1 VNEPAQVADDV
12 AVRPARTRD
21 LLPGAMLVA
30 VLLSLYGGLALT
42 VDFPRAAVGI
52 HSDEAT
58 YYMMAHSLVEDG
70 DLTYRREDLVRV
82 WREFPS
88 GPAGLF
94 LKRGVDILEAGPM
107 RRPPFV
113 WTRTQPDPDRSR
125 LFYGKSFIYP
135 LFAAPLV
142 AAFGTNGFLV
152 FNALLLALAA
162 WCAFLFLRARMRPGV
177 AAMLAGGF
185 VFASVV
191 PVYFVW
197 IAPEIFNFALGLA
210 AYFCWLYKEVAAP
223 ASVGRRSRWLFSR
236 WSDFAAAALIGI
248 LAFSKV
254 TNLLLVGP
262 IVLWLA
268 WRRQWARAV
277 AAGALCCALAAG
289 LYGANMAISGDW
301 NYQGG
306 DRKTFLFEF
315 PFQTPSSDWDRFP
328 TRHGRDEALT
338 DVIFDPAVFW
348 TNLAH
353 NLKWFFVGRYAGLVA
368 YFFPAVFA
376 MVAYLA
382 AWRRR
387 PRWEHLVFLGALA
400 QMLVFIVATPYT
412 WSGGGSSIGNRYFM
426 SAYGLFVF
434 LLPALTRAWVA
445 VIPWVAGLLFMAP
458 LVLNPFVA
466 SYRPGDNANSGPLR
480 LLPVELTM
488 VYDWPINT
496 DTSRVRIWYGD
507 YPKGSGP
514 GFQIYFFDDNTYQQE
529 VDKSF
534 WVKGESRAEFL
545 IKTDRPMK
553 RLVLTLTAGPVPTDV
568 RATLEGRSQEVSL
581 RPGESTQLLFTLGDG
596 FPYQGTWPVW
606 VASVSSSTGFTP
618 ILFDFDT
625 ASTDTRYLGVRV
637 TPTLVE

>member
-1 VNEPAQVADDV
+1 VNDPAQVTAEV
-12 AVRPARTRD
+12 VTGSPPARD

-30 VLLSLYGGLALT
+30 VVLSLYGGLAVT
-42 VDFPRAAVGI
+42 VDFPRVALGI

-70 DLTYRREDLVRV
+70 DLTYRREDLARV

-88 GPAGLF
+88 GPTGLF
-94 LKRGVDILEAGPM
+94 LKRGVDVLEAGPM

-113 WTRTQPDPDRSR
+113 WTRTQPDPDVSR

-135 LFAAPLV
+135 LVAAPFV

-152 FNALLLALAA
+152 LNALLLALAA
-162 WCAFLFLRARMRPGV
+162 WCAYLFLHARMRAAI

-185 VFASVV
+185 IFASVV

-197 IAPEIFNFALGLA
+197 IAPEVFNFSLGLA
-210 AYFCWLYKEVAAP
+210 AYFCWLYKEVATP
-223 ASVGRRSRWLFSR
+223 AAGGRRSRWLFTRS
-236 WSDFAAAALIGI
+236 SDVVAAALVGI
-248 LAFSKV
+248 LTFSKV
-254 TNLLLVGP
+254 TNLLLVAP
-262 IVLWLA
+262 VVLWLA

-277 AAGALCCALAAG
+277 GTGLVCCAIAAG

-306 DRKTFLFEF
+306 DRKTFLWEF
-315 PFQTPSSDWDRFP
+315 PFQTPSSDFDSFP

-338 DVIFDPAVFW
+338 DVILDRTVFW
-348 TNLAH
+348 TNLVN

-376 MVAYLA
+376 LVGYLA
-382 AWRRR
+382 ALRRR
-387 PRWEHLVFLGALA
+387 PRWEHFVLLGALA
-400 QMLVFIVATPYT
+400 QMLVFVIATPYT

-434 LLPALTRAWVA
+434 LLPALSRAWIA
-445 VIPWVAGLLFMAP
+445 VIPWAVGALFMAP
-458 LVLNPFVA
+458 LVLSPFAA
-466 SYRPGDNANSGPLR
+466 SFRPGDNANSGPLR

-496 DTSRVRIWYGD
+496 DTSRVRIWFGN
-507 YPKGSGP
+507 YPVGSSP
-514 GFQIYFFDDNTYQQE
+514 GFQIYFFDANAYQQE
-529 VDKSF
+529 ADKSF

-545 IKTDRPMK
+545 IKTDRAMK
-553 RLVLTLTAGPVPTDV
+553 RLVLTLTAGPVAADV
-568 RATLEGRSQEVSL
+568 RATLDRRTQDVSL
-581 RPGESTQLLFTLGDG
+581 RPGESKQIHFTLGDG

-606 VASVSSSTGFTP
+606 VASVSSSTGFAP
-618 ILFDFDT
+618 VFFDG
-625 ASTDTRYLGVRV
+625 STDTRYLGVRV